1 MRHLLGRALFLAG
14 VVAAIL
20 AVALAGAAVAFRQ
33 PSFGRAERILGR
45 SASASSLERHVRSLT
60 IDFHPRDSD
69 HPENL
74 AKAARYIAARFE
86 AAGARVERQEFAI
99 RGARF
104 ENVIGRFG
112 SSEGRP
118 LIVGAHYDAFGDF
131 GDNPGADDNASG
143 TAGLMEL
150 ARLLAGADL
159 RHPVELVAFSTE
171 EPPFFGSPNMGSAV
185 HARSLASRGVRPAGM
200 ICLEMIGYFS
210 RNQPWPHWL
219 FSLIYPD
226 RGDFIGVAGRWQ
238 DRRLA
243 RSVKRA
249 FRGASEVPVY
259 SFNGPAVLSEASD
272 QRNYWAQDWEAV
284 MVTDTA
290 FVRNPNYHSPA
301 DTASTLDYRRMA
313 GVVDGIANAVL
324 VFSSSVPPQRGP

>member
-1 MRHLLGRALFLAG
+1 MRHLLRRALLLAG

-20 AVALAGAAVAFRQ
+20 AVALAGAALALRQ
-33 PSFGRAERILGR
+33 PSAGRDERLLVR
-45 SASASSLERHVRSLT
+45 SASAANLERHVRALT

-74 AKAARYIAARFE
+74 SKTARYVAARFE
-86 AAGARVERQEFAI
+86 AAGARVERQEFSI
-99 RGARF
+99 RGVGF

-112 SSEGRP
+112 PSDGQP
-118 LIVGAHYDAFGDF
+118 LIVGAHYDAFGGF

-150 ARLLAGADL
+150 ARLLQGTEL
-159 RHPVELVAFSTE
+159 RRPVELVAFSTE
-171 EPPFFGSPNMGSAV
+171 EPPFFASSSMGSAV
-185 HARSLASRGVRPAGM
+185 HAESLASRGVEPAGM
-200 ICLEMIGYFS
+200 ICLEMIGFFS
-210 RNQPWPHWL
+210 RDQPWPHWFL
-219 FSLIYPD
+219 ALLYPD

-243 RSVKRA
+243 RAVKRA

-259 SFNGPAVLSEASD
+259 SFNGPAGMTEASD
-272 QRNYWAQDWEAV
+272 QRNYWAHGWEAV

-290 FVRNPNYHSPA
+290 FVRNPHYHSPG

-313 GVVDGIANAVL
+313 GVVDGVANAVL
-324 VFSSSVPPQRGP
+324 GFPPQGS